1 MLEELKK
8 PNKERIIIMKRMT
21 QAMEKEDKGEHQV
34 VVKTSSVYI
43 SLYRTSQLI
52 LGCFYAWYHSP
63 ANISLNI

>member
-1 MLEELKK
+1 
-8 PNKERIIIMKRMT
+8 MT

-43 SLYRTSQLI
+43 SLYKTAQLI

-63 ANISLNI
+63 ANIRLNI